1 MRSSGQPTETDRE
14 EDVNPLICIQGS
26 ASPGHS
32 YPMTPLSVKNAGE
45 SPMQVTYSANPAG
58 AMAWLKI
65 SPVEILP
72 GQSASIPVT
81 LAVPP
86 DAGSGENYVIL
97 TAGGARFDVRF
108 SVGVAPPQ
116 QCVAAGYE
124 PPQGTGSLGFLWLI
138 VLVVIVFVAFWVRR
152 RLAGRE

>member
-1 MRSSGQPTETDRE
+1 
-14 EDVNPLICIQGS
+14 
-26 ASPGHS
+26 
-32 YPMTPLSVKNAGE
+32 MTPLGVKNAGD
-45 SPMQVTYSANPAG
+45 SPMQVTYSANPAD
-58 AMAWLKI
+58 AMTWLKI

-86 DAGSGENYVIL
+86 NAGSGENYVVL

-116 QCVAAGYE
+116 QCVAAGYN
-124 PPQGTGSLGFLWLI
+124 PSQGTGSLGFLWLI

>member
-1 MRSSGQPTETDRE
+1 M
-14 EDVNPLICIQGS
+14 NPLICIRGS

-32 YPMTPLSVKNAGE
+32 YPMTPLGVKNAGE
-45 SPMQVTYSANPAG
+45 SPMQVTYSANPG
-58 AMAWLKI
+58 DAMAWLKV

-72 GQSASIPVT
+72 GESASIPVT
-81 LAVPP
+81 LAVPSN
-86 DAGSGENYVIL
+86 AGSGENYVIL

-138 VLVVIVFVAFWVRR
+138 VVVVIVLVAFWVRR

>member
-1 MRSSGQPTETDRE
+1 
-14 EDVNPLICIQGS
+14 
-26 ASPGHS
+26 
-32 YPMTPLSVKNAGE
+32 MTPLSVKNAGE
-45 SPMQVTYSANPAG
+45 SPMQVTYSANPAD
-58 AMAWLKI
+58 AMTWLKV

-86 DAGSGENYVIL
+86 NAGSGENYVIL
-97 TAGGARFDVRF
+97 TAGSARFDVRF

-124 PPQGTGSLGFLWLI
+124 SPGGTGSLGFLWLI

>member
-1 MRSSGQPTETDRE
+1 
-14 EDVNPLICIQGS
+14 
-26 ASPGHS
+26 
-32 YPMTPLSVKNAGE
+32 MTPLGVKNTGE
-45 SPMQVTYSANPAG
+45 SPMQVTYSANPAA
-58 AMAWLKI
+58 AMAWLKV

-72 GQSASIPVT
+72 GESASIPVT

-108 SVGVAPPQ
+108 SVGVAPPDE
-116 QCVAAGYE
+116 CVAAGYK
-124 PPQGTGSLGFLWLI
+124 PSQGTGSLGFLWLI
-138 VLVVIVFVAFWVRR
+138 VLVVIVLVAFWVRR